1 MTRALIQWSNCISS
15 RSCQLLCCA
24 SICSRMRASCSRSS
38 GVNSAPKSSA
48 SKICRISTSVSS
60 KGARFNHSIASSR
73 DLHCHNQKP
82 ATSSLVSANGLSMTD
97 FFPPANFTRTP
108 RSRWSQTKAKSAF
121 LIDGCGTAGF
131 VVASHFEFLC
141 GPSVESSGIPS
152 AVSSLAIKMKPLRRG
167 RGFRR
172 GRQSKLK

>member
-15 RSCQLLCCA
+15 RSCQLLRCV
-24 SICSRMRASCSRSS
+24 STCSRMRASCSRSS

-48 SKICRISTSVSS
+48 SKSWRISTSVSA

-82 ATSSLVSANGLSMTD
+82 TTNSLVSAKGPSMTD
-97 FFPPANFTRTP
+97 FLPPANFTRTP

-121 LIDGCGTAGF
+121 LIDGCGKCG
-131 VVASHFEFLC
+131 LC
-141 GPSVESSGIPS
+141 SRVSLQISLRPSVEQRSNF
-152 AVSSLAIKMKPLRRG
+152 L
-167 RGFRR
+167 FF
-172 GRQSKLK
+172 